1 MYHSSA
7 MASKLMDE
15 GEYPVN
21 FDYRLDTVIGM
32 KQLKLWVKPYTLRAS
47 KIHKI
52 IDQLSDQE
60 SWIIAPVADYEIS
73 KTGEITLQ
81 MFRA

>member
-1 MYHSSA
+1 MNHSSRIQSINATRRLRNQKENEFVIPEVIKHVMYHSSA

-32 KQLKLWVKPYTLRAS
+32 KQLKL
-47 KIHKI
+47 
-52 IDQLSDQE
+52 
-60 SWIIAPVADYEIS
+60 
-73 KTGEITLQ
+73 
-81 MFRA
+81 